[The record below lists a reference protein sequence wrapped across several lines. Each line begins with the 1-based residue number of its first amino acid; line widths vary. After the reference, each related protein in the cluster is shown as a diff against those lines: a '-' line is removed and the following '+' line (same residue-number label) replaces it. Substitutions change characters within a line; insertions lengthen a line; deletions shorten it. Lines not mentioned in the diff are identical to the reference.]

1 MLKNA
6 RKPHK
11 ENKREVLLVEPL
23 YTKQP
28 RKFYIERKVKR
39 HDSKR
44 V

>member
-11 ENKREVLLVEPL
+11 ENKREILLVEPL
-23 YTKQP
+23 YSKAP
-28 RKFYIERKVKR
+28 RKFYIQRTVKKN
-39 HDSKR
+39 DSKR

>member
-11 ENKREVLLVEPL
+11 ENNKEILLVEPL

-28 RKFYIERKVKR
+28 RKFYNVTVRKPAVFR
-39 HDSKR
+39 P
-44 V
+44 

>member
-11 ENKREVLLVEPL
+11 ENNKAVLLVEPL
-23 YTKQP
+23 YSKAP
-28 RKFYIERKVKR
+28 RKFYIQRTVKKN
-39 HDSKR
+39 DSKR

>member
-11 ENKREVLLVEPL
+11 ENNKEILLVEPL
-23 YTKQP
+23 YSKAP
-28 RKFYIERKVKR
+28 RKFYIERKVKKN
-39 HDSKR
+39 DSKR

>member
-11 ENKREVLLVEPL
+11 ENKKEVLLVEPL
-23 YTKQP
+23 YTKQA
-28 RKFYIERKVKR
+28 RKFYIERKVKK

>member
-11 ENKREVLLVEPL
+11 QDKKTILLVEPL
-23 YTKQP
+23 YSKAA
-28 RKFYIERKVKR
+28 RKFYIQRTVKKN
-39 HDSKR
+39 DSKR

>member
-11 ENKREVLLVEPL
+11 ENNKEILLVEPL
-23 YTKQP
+23 YTKQL
-28 RKFYIERKVKR
+28 RKFYIERKVKK

-44 V
+44 I

>member
-11 ENKREVLLVEPL
+11 QDKKTILLVEPL

-39 HDSKR
+39 HDSKN